1 MDFKIKKADKNDLN
15 GILRLYSQMHNIEVP
30 EISDEIK
37 NVWKRILDY
46 KDQHVIAGIKDGTI
60 VATCVIIIVPNLT
73 HEQRPYALIEN
84 VVTDESHR
92 KKGFASKILDY
103 AREIALREN
112 CYKIMLL
119 AGSKEDGVLRFYE
132 KAGYNRNDKTA
143 FIQWLK

>member
-1 MDFKIKKADKNDLN
+1 MKIRKADKNDLT

-37 NVWKRILDY
+37 KVWKRILDY
-46 KDQHVIAGIKDGTI
+46 RDQHVIVGIKDGTVI
-60 VATCVIIIVPNLT
+60 ATCVIIIVPNLT
-73 HEQRPYALIEN
+73 HELRPYALIEN
-84 VVTDESHR
+84 VVTDENHR
-92 KKGFASKILDY
+92 NKGFASQILDY
-103 AREIALREN
+103 AKEIAVREN

-119 AGSKEDGVLRFYE
+119 TSSKEDSVLRFYE

>member
-1 MDFKIKKADKNDLN
+1 MKIRKADKNDLT

-37 NVWKRILDY
+37 KVWKRILDY
-46 KDQHVIAGIKDGTI
+46 RDQHVIVGIKDGAVI
-60 VATCVIIIVPNLT
+60 ATCVIIIVPNLT
-73 HEQRPYALIEN
+73 HELRPYALIEN
-84 VVTDESHR
+84 VVTDENHR
-92 KKGFASKILDY
+92 NKGFASQILDY
-103 AREIALREN
+103 AKEIAVREN

-119 AGSKEDGVLRFYE
+119 TSSKEDGVLRFYE